1 MKNIHIIFTLFLSTV
16 FAQVSVSDINRIS
29 NQQLDEIKEDLQ
41 LSDSPKKL
49 EDKSNLDS
57 IDLEGVEIKPDII
70 YPIIDSKYFGY
81 NYFQTS
87 VNFFDNIPA
96 PSEFKLGPGDEITVS
111 LWGETNSRETFIIS
125 REGLIYYKNVGFI
138 NLSNKTVNEAEILL
152 INELSRIYST
162 LKEDKNSTKLRVEL
176 GKLKSLNIY
185 FSGEILQP
193 GIHLVHP
200 FSDIFIALV
209 QAGGVKQDGSLRN
222 IQLLRDGAII
232 DEVDFYAFFNKG
244 SSSSFNVR
252 LIDGDTIHVP
262 PVKDRVEIKG
272 AILRPGF
279 YEILANEKVADVIN
293 YAAGLKARAL
303 SSFTIDTVI
312 PVISRSSDDNAI
324 SSMNINLKDA
334 ENISLNN
341 GDSITVR
348 EMGAVDSK
356 VEIFGRVKNPGSYSA
371 INMSL
376 KDILDIA
383 GGFDD
388 PIYRK
393 TIRENIIVI
402 MRQDSEEFYSK
413 EIQTSY
419 KEAEKLILM
428 PNDKI
433 FIYENSN
440 YKNSDTYRVEGQ
452 VNKPGTYP
460 LKKGLTVKEA
470 IDLAGGLTP
479 LSTLSNIVVSQEFTE
494 IDENDNEIVI
504 IENVA
509 KVDLNFEIDAFSV
522 IKALPF
528 ENVVRVEGNVYNPGL
543 VAYSSGLTMAAA
555 IIQAGGYKPYSIKKR
570 AYVKKANGEIDKANL
585 LRGRT
590 TRLSPGD
597 TVIVPVNPDPSDFD
611 ITAFIADLST
621 TLANIAAILLI
632 VDNQND

>member
-1 MKNIHIIFTLFLSTV
+1 MKNIHIIFILFLSTV
-16 FAQVSVSDINRIS
+16 FAQVSMSDINRIS
-29 NQQLDEIKEDLQ
+29 NQQLDKIKEDLQ
-41 LSDSPKKL
+41 LRDSQKEL
-49 EDKSNLDS
+49 EDESNLDS
-57 IDLEGVEIKPDII
+57 IDLEKVQIKSDIV
-70 YPIIDSKYFGY
+70 YPIIDSEYFGY
-81 NYFQTS
+81 NYFQTT

-96 PSEFKLGPGDEITVS
+96 PSDFKLGPGDEITVS

-125 REGLIYYKNVGFI
+125 REGLIYYKNIGFI

-152 INELSRIYST
+152 INELSKIYST
-162 LKEDKNSTKLRVEL
+162 LKKDKNSTKLMVEL

-222 IQLLRDGAII
+222 IQLIRNGIII
-232 DEVDFYAFFNKG
+232 DKVDFYTFFNKG

-262 PVKDRVEIKG
+262 PVKDRIEIKG
-272 AILRPGF
+272 AIMRPGF
-279 YEILANEKVADVIN
+279 YEILANEKVTDVIN

-303 SSFTIDTVI
+303 SSLTIDTVI
-312 PVISRSSDDNAI
+312 PVTSRSSDDNAI

-334 ENISLNN
+334 YNISLNN

-348 EMGAVDSK
+348 EMGNVDSK
-356 VEIFGRVKNPGSYSA
+356 VEIFGRIKNPGLYSA

-388 PIYRK
+388 PVYRK
-393 TIRENIIVI
+393 TIREDTIVI
-402 MRQDSEEFYSK
+402 LRQDSEQFYSK
-413 EIQTSY
+413 EIQASY
-419 KEAEKLILM
+419 KEAEQFTLM

-433 FIYENSN
+433 FVYEDIN
-440 YKNSDTYRVEGQ
+440 YKNSFTYRVEGQ
-452 VNKPGTYP
+452 VNKPGTFA
-460 LKKGLTVKEA
+460 LKKGLTVGEA

-479 LSTLSNIVVSQEFTE
+479 LSTRSNIVLSQEFTE
-494 IDENDNEIVI
+494 IDEDDNEVI
-504 IENVA
+504 ITENVA
-509 KVDLNFEIDAFSV
+509 SVDLDFELDAFSV

-543 VAYSSGLTMAAA
+543 VAHTRGITMAQA

-570 AYVKKANGEIDKANL
+570 VYVKKANGQVDKASIF
-585 LRGRT
+585 RGRT
-590 TRLSPGD
+590 KRLSPGD
-597 TVIVPVNPDPSDFD
+597 TVVVPVNPDPSDFD

-632 VDNQND
+632 VENQTD